1 MSHPG
6 GLRRLSVVI
15 PTWNRAALVVG
26 ALEHLLSEGV
36 PAWGE
41 VVVVDDGSTDD
52 TVSRVGR
59 EFPGG
64 RLIAREGMTRPFGED
79 CYNPFGRAPGYPAF
93 LAVAG
98 VGREAST
105 SVPAM
110 VKITQSL
117 AGALGILLAAAV
129 AARLAGPC
137 AGLVATVLTAVYP
150 PLVWISSYALGE
162 AVCWPLARAASLRT
176 GW

>member
-1 MSHPG
+1 
-6 GLRRLSVVI
+6 V
-15 PTWNRAALVVG
+15 
-26 ALEHLLSEGV
+26 
-36 PAWGE
+36 GE

-79 CYNPFGRAPGYPAF
+79 CYNP
-93 LAVAG
+93 LAGARVSGISGCGG

-117 AGALGILLAAAV
+117 AGALGFFSRQPWRLGWLGH
-129 AARLAGPC
+129 AR
-137 AGLVATVLTAVYP
+137 GL
-150 PLVWISSYALGE
+150 
-162 AVCWPLARAASLRT
+162 WPQS
-176 GW
+176 